1 MVLMHPDLTE
11 QQFLH
16 KAGAKSGYAKQMF
29 TDMYNSI
36 TSELIDVISEFE
48 RFYSF
53 EYKTFEGYLYK
64 KYNFE
69 EEVILDLTKVMKEN
83 PNCRLY
89 RKDEHSY
96 GKYEI
101 ASFTTSDTMRD
112 RITEILLTN

>member
-16 KAGAKSGYAKQMF
+16 KTGAKSGYAKQMF

-36 TSELIDVISEFE
+36 TSELIDVVSEFE

-53 EYKTFEGYLYK
+53 EYQTFEGYLYK

-69 EEVILDLTKVMKEN
+69 EEVIMDLTKVMKEN

-89 RKDEHSY
+89 RKEEHSY

-112 RITEILLTN
+112 RITAILLTN